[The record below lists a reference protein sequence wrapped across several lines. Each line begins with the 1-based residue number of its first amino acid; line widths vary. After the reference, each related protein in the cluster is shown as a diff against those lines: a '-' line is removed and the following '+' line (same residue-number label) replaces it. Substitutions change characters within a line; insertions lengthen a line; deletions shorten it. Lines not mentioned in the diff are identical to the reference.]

1 MKLQLSRV
9 ALGSAVTL
17 SLVGGSLLT
26 ASDATAQ
33 CGAGVDKK
41 GEPIA
46 APAAVMIT
54 GGTITNETVID
65 ISANAGTSISDASGG
80 NNNLA
85 TTGGGGGERRL
96 DTASSGN
103 GGVAT
108 SSANGGAVSIQDINS
123 GGNAGNAI
131 SVGDTTCAPFTPP
144 APEKP
149 KDSSEGAAPGEGRG
163 GTAGYRRRY
172 RRSLGALRAD
182 HLGWRRGRIPRAA
195 PPLIE
200 SPAPARPRVGRGSD
214 SGPES
219 DEPTR

>member
-1 MKLQLSRV
+1 VKLQLSRV

-26 ASDATAQ
+26 ASDAMAQ
-33 CGAGVDKK
+33 CGTGQVDKK
-41 GEPIA
+41 GEPVM

-85 TTGGGGGERRL
+85 VTSGGNNGGDGGV

-144 APEKP
+144 APAPEKP
-149 KDSSEGAAPGEGRG
+149 GKAPKEAPGKVVVALPDTGVGIGDASALFALITSAGAAAASLGL
-163 GTAGYRRRY
+163 RRR
-172 RRSLGALRAD
+172 
-182 HLGWRRGRIPRAA
+182 
-195 PPLIE
+195 
-200 SPAPARPRVGRGSD
+200 
-214 SGPES
+214 
-219 DEPTR
+219 

>member
-9 ALGSAVTL
+9 AVGSAVML
-17 SLVGGSLLT
+17 SLVGGSLLVT
-26 ASDATAQ
+26 PEAMAQ

-85 TTGGGGGERRL
+85 TTGGGGGDGT

-108 SSANGGAVSIQDINS
+108 SSADGGAVSIQDINS
-123 GGNAGNAI
+123 GGNVGNAI

-144 APEKP
+144 APEQP
-149 KDSSEGAAPGEGRG
+149 KKTPEAAPGKVVVALPDTGVG
-163 GTAGYRRRY
+163 IGDASALFALITSAGAAAASLGLRRR
-172 RRSLGALRAD
+172 
-182 HLGWRRGRIPRAA
+182 
-195 PPLIE
+195 
-200 SPAPARPRVGRGSD
+200 
-214 SGPES
+214 
-219 DEPTR
+219 

>member
-17 SLVGGSLLT
+17 SLVGGSLL
-26 ASDATAQ
+26 AAPDAMAQ
-33 CGAGVDKK
+33 CVTGYDDK
-41 GEPIA
+41 GEAIV

-85 TTGGGGGERRL
+85 ITGGGNDGGDGGI

-131 SVGDTTCAPFTPP
+131 SVGDTSCAPFTPP
-144 APEKP
+144 APAPEKP
-149 KDSSEGAAPGEGRG
+149 KGVEKAPREKVVALPDTGVGIGDASALFALITSAGAAAASLGL
-163 GTAGYRRRY
+163 RRR
-172 RRSLGALRAD
+172 
-182 HLGWRRGRIPRAA
+182 
-195 PPLIE
+195 
-200 SPAPARPRVGRGSD
+200 
-214 SGPES
+214 
-219 DEPTR
+219 